1 MHNVLWKKTGIFMLM
16 ISFIFSTFPAASLA
30 GLVGTDEMLSAD
42 SRNHQISE
50 IRTLL
55 ARDDVK
61 TQMLELGVDPAN
73 VKERVNALTDAE
85 LAGLALEDMMQAA
98 LVEGNLDDPSLAAA
112 PIRASRT
119 KTCWTASSASAR
131 FPRTQRAW
139 EKSRS
144 AKRS

>member
-1 MHNVLWKKTGIFMLM
+1 MHTVLWKKTGIFMLM

-61 TQMLELGVDPAN
+61 TQMLELGVDPAD

-85 LAGLALEDMMQAA
+85 LARLSTGMQDLPAGGDALEVIGILF
-98 LVEGNLDDPSLAAA
+98 LVLLILELVGVTN
-112 PIRASRT
+112 IFN
-119 KTCWTASSASAR
+119 KI
-131 FPRTQRAW
+131 
-139 EKSRS
+139 
-144 AKRS
+144 